1 MYFMNRKDSHKP
13 LRHLLLVSSML
24 LIIACPFRASALNP
38 DRTIHQYNCQTWWR
52 ANGLPANAVT
62 AIAQSEDGR
71 LWLGTSQGL
80 VYFDGV
86 GFRVF
91 DMEREKGAESKV
103 INSLA
108 RRSGGGLWFGL
119 ARGSFG
125 YFDGEQ
131 FHSLQ
136 REDWGGPFITMRCVR
151 VTRDGALLLG
161 GSGQAGILADTN
173 TLTSLLPTNN
183 ADVFSIYEDLAGRIW
198 MGTAQDG
205 LFYWEKGRLT
215 PFPDQTLRNVV
226 ISAITVDPEGNIWV
240 GTARGLRRYKPN
252 FAEGPA
258 TGFGSESRSML
269 VDRHGVLWIGTVNS
283 GLIRYQ
289 GGKFTSLHHQ
299 DGLASDR
306 ILSLCESDDGSLW
319 VGTEDGLSQLSDV
332 KFPIFSQ
339 TEGLVQEV
347 CLAVAAS
354 PNGGIWA
361 GTSDGMSY
369 DRDGHFTNFGFGNAN
384 GFSSQWIKRIFA
396 ARNGDVYFI
405 GGQKDLD
412 RFSGDHVVK
421 SWMENVWP
429 RAVAEDSR
437 GILVALGP
445 DLMRIENDKLVPV
458 RLANGTNVSLT
469 WINSLLV
476 ARDDSIWV
484 AANEGIYQIKDGVL
498 HNWCQKN
505 GLLQSTFFYM
515 CEGDDGAIWAAQNT
529 GIARFKNG
537 GLRQITR
544 KQGLHEDFV
553 YAIVSDNLGNFW
565 MDSNRGIFRVSQGE
579 LNAVADGT
587 AERVHCSVYEGEDAV
602 KTTDKGAQE
611 YSGCRSLDGRIW
623 FPSSKGI
630 IMIDPTNVPNNP
642 QPPTVF
648 IERVRIN
655 GREYRPDQEPIL
667 EPGPGN
673 LEFDYSALD
682 YQAPQKIQYRYRLD
696 GFESEWVDAGTR
708 RSAFYT
714 NLKPGAYRFQ
724 VRACNADGV
733 WNTTGTS
740 FSFKLPLRFYE
751 TLAFRAGSV
760 LALLGF
766 GIYVWRSQ
774 HLRRKQAQL
783 QQTRDLLET
792 KVQERTAELRNEIEE
807 RKRAQAETER
817 LQSQLLETS
826 RRAGQAE
833 VASSVLHNVGNV
845 LNSVNIASSCVA
857 DRLRKSKVSNLS
869 KVVELLAEHENDLGG
884 FFTNNPKGR
893 QVPVYL
899 AQLAG
904 LLADEQ
910 VNTLEELAQLQKN
923 IEHIKD
929 IVTMQQS
936 FAKVSGVTELV
947 KAADLVEDALR
958 MNASSLARHN
968 IQIIKEFEEARLIT
982 VEKQKVLQIL
992 VNLVRN
998 AQDACDNSGREK
1010 KQLTLRV
1017 THVDHCVQI
1026 AVCDNGVGIPAENL
1040 TRIFAHGFTTKKDGH
1055 GFGLHSGALAAK
1067 EMGGSLTV
1075 QSDGPGRGATFTLEL
1090 PYTINGDS
1098 N

>member
-1 MYFMNRKDSHKP
+1 
-13 LRHLLLVSSML
+13 ML
-24 LIIACPFRASALNP
+24 LIIACPFRASALDP
-38 DRTIHQYNCQTWWR
+38 DRTIYQYSCHTWRR
-52 ANGLPANAVT
+52 ANGLPADAIT
-62 AIAQSEDGR
+62 AIAQTDDGR

-91 DMEREKGAESKV
+91 DMAGEKGAESKV

-108 RRSGGGLWFGL
+108 RRSDGGLWFGL
-119 ARGSFG
+119 ERGSFG
-125 YFDGEQ
+125 YFDGKQ

-136 REDWGGPFITMRCVR
+136 RQEWWGPS
-151 VTRDGALLLG
+151 VTVHSLATTREGSLVLG
-161 GSGQAGILADTN
+161 GTALAGILVNTN
-173 TLTSLLPTNN
+173 KLLSLLPTTN
-183 ADVFSIYEDLAGRIW
+183 ADVFAVYEDSMGRIW
-198 MGTAQDG
+198 IGTAENG
-205 LFYWEKGRLT
+205 LFYLEHGHLT
-215 PFPDQTLRNVV
+215 PFPDQTLLNLI
-226 ISAITVDPEGNIWV
+226 ISAIAVDRAGNIWV
-240 GTARGLRRYKPN
+240 GTAGGLRCY
-252 FAEGPA
+252 GPTFQYVKTPEFTSQPVA
-258 TGFGSESRSML
+258 FL
-269 VDRHGVLWIGTVNS
+269 VDRHGVLWIGSDSS
-283 GLIRYQ
+283 GLIRCQ
-289 GGKFTSLHHQ
+289 RGTFTALYKA

-319 VGTEDGLSQLSDV
+319 VGTQDGLSQLSDV
-332 KFPIFSQ
+332 KFPTLSR
-339 TEGLVQEV
+339 TEGLAQQA

-361 GTSDGMSY
+361 GTPNGMSY
-369 DRDGHFTNFGFGNAN
+369 YWNGHFTNFGINAAD
-384 GFSSQWIKRIFA
+384 GFRSRWVKRVFA
-396 ARNGDVYFI
+396 ARNGDVYCI
-405 GGQKDLD
+405 GARKNLD
-412 RFSGDHVVK
+412 QFHGDHVVR
-421 SWMENVWP
+421 SWTNNVWP
-429 RAVAEDSR
+429 RAVAEDSH
-437 GILVALGP
+437 GILVALGG
-445 DLMRIENDKLVPV
+445 DLMRIENDKLVPF
-458 RLANGTNVSLT
+458 RLANEANVSLR
-469 WINSLLV
+469 WINNLLV

-484 AANEGIYQIKDGVL
+484 AATEGVYQIKDGVL
-498 HNWCQKN
+498 HNWCQEN
-505 GLLQSTFFYM
+505 GLLQSTFSYM
-515 CEGDDGAIWAAQNT
+515 CESDDGAIWAAQNT

-544 KQGLHEDFV
+544 KEGLHEDFV
-553 YAIVSDNLGNFW
+553 YAIVPDKLGNFW
-565 MDSNRGIFRVSQGE
+565 MDSDRGIFRVSQIE
-579 LNAVADGT
+579 LNEVADGK
-587 AERVHCSVYEGEDAV
+587 ANAVHCSVYEGEDAV

-630 IMIDPTNVPNNP
+630 IMIDPANVASNP
-642 QPPTVF
+642 QPPPVS

-655 GREYRPDQEPIL
+655 GRQYRPDQEPVL

-682 YQAPQKIQYRYRLD
+682 YQAPQKVQYRYRLE

-714 NLKPGAYRFQ
+714 NLKPGTYRFH

-740 FSFKLPLRFYE
+740 FAFKLPLRFHE

-766 GIYVWRSQ
+766 GTYVWRSQ

-792 KVQERTAELRNEIEE
+792 KVKERTAELRNEIEE

-817 LQSQLLETS
+817 LQSKLLEIS

-857 DRLRKSKVSNLS
+857 DKLRKSKVSNLS
-869 KVVELLAEHENDLGG
+869 KVVKLLAEHEKDLGN
-884 FFTNNPKGR
+884 FLTNDPKGR
-893 QVPVYL
+893 QVPAYL

-904 LLADEQ
+904 LQAEEQ
-910 VNTLEELAQLQKN
+910 ANALEELAQLQKN

-947 KAADLVEDALR
+947 KPADLVEDALR

-968 IQIIKEFEEARLIT
+968 IQIIKEFEEAQLIT
-982 VEKQKVLQIL
+982 VEKQKALQIL

-998 AQDACDNSGREK
+998 AQDACDISGRDEK
-1010 KQLTLRV
+1010 RVTLRV
-1017 THVDHCVQI
+1017 THGDDRIRI
-1026 AVCDNGVGIPAENL
+1026 AVRDNGVGIPPENR

-1055 GFGLHSGALAAK
+1055 GFGLHSGALAAR

-1075 QSDGPGRGATFTLEL
+1075 ESDGPGQGATFTLEL
-1090 PYTINGDS
+1090 PYTANGDS

>member
-1 MYFMNRKDSHKP
+1 MKRKMAQGR
-13 LRHLLLVSSML
+13 LRRLLLLSSML
-24 LIIACPFRASALNP
+24 LVTASPFRASALDPN
-38 DRTIHQYNCQTWWR
+38 RTIYQYNCRTWHR
-52 ANGLPANAVT
+52 ANGLPANGVT
-62 AIAQSEDGR
+62 AIAQSEDRR

-86 GFRVF
+86 GFRLF
-91 DMEREKGAESKV
+91 DLAGEKGLESKL

-108 RRSGGGLWFGL
+108 RRAGGGLWFGL
-119 ARGSFG
+119 ERGSFG
-125 YFDGEQ
+125 YFDGQQ

-136 REDWGGPFITMRCVR
+136 RADWGGPFDTVHSMAT
-151 VTRDGALLLG
+151 TREGTLLLG
-161 GSGQAGILADTN
+161 GSALAGILVDTN

-183 ADVFSIYEDLAGRIW
+183 ADVFSVYEDPAGRIW

-205 LFYWEKGRLT
+205 LFYWENGLLKA
-215 PFPDQTLRNVV
+215 FPDQTLRNVV
-226 ISAITVDPEGNIWV
+226 ISAIAVDRVGNIWV
-240 GTARGLRRYKPN
+240 ATASGLRCY
-252 FAEGPA
+252 GPRFQYQPTPEFTSQPKA
-258 TGFGSESRSML
+258 LL
-269 VDRHGVLWIGTVNS
+269 VDRHGVLWIGTARS

-289 GGKFTSLHHQ
+289 GGTFASLFKQ
-299 DGLASDR
+299 DGLASDH
-306 ILSLCESDDGSLW
+306 ILSLGESDDGSLW

-332 KFPIFSQ
+332 KFPIFSK
-339 TEGLVQEV
+339 TEGLAQEAS
-347 CLAVAAS
+347 LAVAAS
-354 PNGGIWA
+354 PDGGIWA
-361 GTSDGMSY
+361 GTPDGVSY
-369 DRDGHFTNFGFGNAN
+369 CRDGHWTNYGMAGAN
-384 GFSSQWIKRIFA
+384 GFRSRWVKRVFA
-396 ARNGDVYFI
+396 ARNGEVYFL
-405 GGQKDLD
+405 GARKNLD
-412 RFSGDHVVK
+412 RFHGDHVVR
-421 SWMENVWP
+421 SWTNSVWP
-429 RAVAEDSR
+429 RAVAEDSH
-437 GILVALGP
+437 GILVALAG
-445 DLMRIENDKLVPV
+445 DLMRIQNDKLVPV
-458 RLANGTNVSLT
+458 RLANGTNVSLK
-469 WINSLLV
+469 WINNILV

-484 AANEGIYQIKDGVL
+484 AATDGIFQIKDGVL
-498 HNWCQKN
+498 HNWCQEN
-505 GLLQSTFFYM
+505 GLSQSTFFYM
-515 CEGDDGAIWAAQNT
+515 CEADDGAIWAAQNT

-537 GLRQITR
+537 GLRTITKR
-544 KQGLHEDFV
+544 QGLHEDFV
-553 YAIVSDNLGNFW
+553 YAIVPDKLGNFW
-565 MDSNRGIFRVSQGE
+565 MDSNRGIFRVSQLE
-579 LNAVADGT
+579 LNAVADGK
-587 AERVHCSVYEGEDAV
+587 ARVVHCSVYEGEDAV

-630 IMIDPTNVPNNP
+630 IMIDPANVPGNP
-642 QPPTVF
+642 QPPTVS

-655 GREYRPDQEPIL
+655 GRQYRPDQEPIL

-696 GFESEWVDAGTR
+696 GYESDWVDAGTR
-708 RSAFYT
+708 HSAFYT

-724 VRACNADGV
+724 VQACNADGV

-740 FSFKLPLRFYE
+740 FAFQLPLRFYE
-751 TLAFRAGSV
+751 TVAFRAGSV
-760 LALLGF
+760 LALLSF
-766 GIYVWRSQ
+766 GTYVWRSQ
-774 HLRRKQAQL
+774 HLRRRQAQL
-783 QQTRDLLET
+783 QKTRDLLET
-792 KVQERTAELRNEIEE
+792 KVQERTSELRNEIEE

-817 LQSQLLETS
+817 LQSKLLETS
-826 RRAGQAE
+826 RQAGQAE

-869 KVVELLAEHENDLGG
+869 KVVKMLAEHENDLGG
-884 FFTNNPKGR
+884 FLTNDPKGR

-910 VNTLEELAQLQKN
+910 ANALEELAQLQKN

-958 MNASSLARHN
+958 MNASGLARHN
-968 IQIIKEFEEARLIT
+968 IEIIKEFEEARLIT
-982 VEKQKVLQIL
+982 VEKQKVLQVL

-998 AQDACDNSGREK
+998 AQDACDNSGCEK
-1010 KQLTLRV
+1010 KRLTLRV
-1017 THVDHCVQI
+1017 THADDRVRI
-1026 AVCDNGVGIPAENL
+1026 AVCDNGVGIPPENR

-1055 GFGLHSGALAAK
+1055 GFGLHSGALAAR

-1075 QSDGPGRGATFTLEL
+1075 QSDGPGQGATFTLEL
-1090 PYTINGDS
+1090 PYTTNGDS

>member
-1 MYFMNRKDSHKP
+1 MHIMKKKVAHGR
-13 LRHLLLVSSML
+13 LRRLLFLSSML
-24 LIIACPFRASALNP
+24 LVTACPFRASALDP
-38 DRTIHQYNCQTWWR
+38 DRTIYQYNCRTWHR

-91 DMEREKGAESKV
+91 DLAGERGLESKV

-119 ARGSFG
+119 AWGSFG
-125 YFDGEQ
+125 YFDGQQ

-136 REDWGGPFITMRCVR
+136 RTEWGGPFTTVR
-151 VTRDGALLLG
+151 SVWTKRDGTLLLG
-161 GSGQAGILADTN
+161 GSALAGILVDTN
-173 TLTSLLPTNN
+173 TLTSLVPANN
-183 ADVFSIYEDLAGRIW
+183 ADVFSVYEDPAGRIW

-205 LFYWEKGRLT
+205 LFYWEHGRLM
-215 PFPDQTLRNVV
+215 PFPDQTLRNMV
-226 ISAITVDPEGNIWV
+226 ISTIAVDKAGNLWV
-240 GTARGLRRYKPN
+240 GTANGLRCYGTSFQYKSTPE
-252 FAEGPA
+252 FASQPKA
-258 TGFGSESRSML
+258 LL
-269 VDRHGVLWIGTVNS
+269 VDRHGVLWIGTAGS
-283 GLIRYQ
+283 GLIRSQ
-289 GGKFTSLHHQ
+289 GGTFSSLQKQ

-306 ILSLCESDDGSLW
+306 VLSLAESDDGSLW

-332 KFPIFSQ
+332 KFPILSR
-339 TEGLVQEV
+339 TEGLAHEA

-354 PNGGIWA
+354 PEGGIWA
-361 GTSDGMSY
+361 GTPDGVSY
-369 DRDGHFTNFGFGNAN
+369 YRDGHFTNFGIKGAN
-384 GFSSQWIKRIFA
+384 GFRSRWVKRVFA
-396 ARNGDVYFI
+396 AGNGDVYFI
-405 GGQKDLD
+405 GGRKNLD
-412 RFSGDHVVK
+412 RFHGDHVIM
-421 SWMENVWP
+421 SWTNSVWP
-429 RAVAEDSR
+429 RAVAEDSH
-437 GILVALGP
+437 GILVALDG
-445 DLMRIENDKLVPV
+445 DLMRIENDKPVPV
-458 RLANGTNVSLT
+458 RLADGSNVSLR
-469 WINSLLV
+469 WINDLLV
-476 ARDDSIWV
+476 TRDDSIWL
-484 AANEGIYQIKDGVL
+484 AATDGIFQIKDGVL
-498 HNWCQKN
+498 HNWCQEN
-505 GLLQSTFFYM
+505 GLSQSTFYYM

-529 GIARFKNG
+529 GIARFKSG

-553 YAIVSDNLGNFW
+553 YAIVPDKLGNFW
-565 MDSNRGIFRVSQGE
+565 MDSNRGIFRVSQQE
-579 LNAVADGT
+579 LNAVADGA

-602 KTTDKGAQE
+602 KTTDKGAQD

-630 IMIDPTNVPNNP
+630 IVIDPANVPSNP
-642 QPPTVF
+642 QPRIVSV
-648 IERVRIN
+648 ERVRIN

-673 LEFDYSALD
+673 LEIDYSALD
-682 YQAPQKIQYRYRLD
+682 YQAPQKVQYRYRLE

-714 NLKPGAYRFQ
+714 NLKPGIYRFQ
-724 VRACNADGV
+724 VQACNADGV

-740 FSFKLPLRFYE
+740 FRFKLPLRFYE

-766 GIYVWRSQ
+766 GTYVWRSQ
-774 HLRRKQAQL
+774 HLRRRQAQL

-792 KVQERTAELRNEIEE
+792 KVKERTSELRNEIEE
-807 RKRAQAETER
+807 RKRAQAEAER
-817 LQSQLLETS
+817 LQSALLETS
-826 RRAGQAE
+826 RQAGQAE

-857 DRLRKSKVSNLS
+857 DRLKKSKAANLS
-869 KVVELLAEHENDLGG
+869 KVVKLLAEHENDLGG
-884 FFTNNPKGR
+884 FFTNDPRGR
-893 QVPVYL
+893 QVPAFL

-904 LLADEQ
+904 LLAHEQ
-910 VNTLEELAQLQKN
+910 AKALEELAQLQKN

-929 IVTMQQS
+929 IVAMQQS

-958 MNASSLARHN
+958 MNASSLARRD
-968 IQIIKEFEEARLIT
+968 IQIIKQYEEARLIT

-998 AQDACDNSGREK
+998 AQDACDNMGCGDKR
-1010 KQLTLRV
+1010 LTLRV
-1017 THVDHCVQI
+1017 THGDDRVRI
-1026 AVCDNGVGIPAENL
+1026 AVCDNGVGITPENR

-1075 QSDGPGRGATFTLEL
+1075 QSDGPGQGATFTLEL
-1090 PYTINGDS
+1090 PYTANGES

>member
-1 MYFMNRKDSHKP
+1 MYFMKGKDSHRR
-13 LRHLLLVSSML
+13 LRHLLLLSSVL
-24 LIIACPFRASALNP
+24 LVIARPFLASALNP
-38 DRTIHQYNCQTWWR
+38 DRTIYQYNCQTWRR
-52 ANGLPANAVT
+52 ANGLPANAIT
-62 AIAQSEDGR
+62 AITQTEDGR

-91 DMEREKGAESKV
+91 DLVGEKGAESKV
-103 INSLA
+103 INSLT
-108 RRSGGGLWFGL
+108 RRSGGSLWFGL
-119 ARGSFG
+119 DRGSFG

-136 REDWGGPFITMRCVR
+136 RTEWGGPFVTVR
-151 VTRDGALLLG
+151 SLATTREGTLLLG
-161 GSGQAGILADTN
+161 GSALAGILADTN
-173 TLTSLLPTNN
+173 TLASLLPTTN
-183 ADVFSIYEDLAGRIW
+183 ADVFAVYEDPSGRIW
-198 MGTAQDG
+198 MGTADNG
-205 LFYWEKGRLT
+205 LFYWESGRLT
-215 PFPDQTLRNVV
+215 SFPDKTLLNVV
-226 ISAITVDPEGNIWV
+226 ISAIAVDPEGNIWV

-252 FAEGPA
+252 FEEGPA
-258 TGFGSESRSML
+258 TGFGSQSRSML

-289 GGKFTSLHHQ
+289 GGKFTSLHKP

-332 KFPIFSQ
+332 KFPIFSR

-369 DRDGHFTNFGFGNAN
+369 YRDGHFANFGFGNAN
-384 GFSSQWIKRIFA
+384 GFSSQWVKRIFA

-412 RFSGDHVVK
+412 RFSGNHVVK
-421 SWMENVWP
+421 SWIESVWP
-429 RAVAEDSR
+429 RAVAEDAH

-445 DLMRIENDKLVPV
+445 DLMRIQNDKLIPV
-458 RLANGTNVSLT
+458 RLADGSNVSLR
-469 WINSLLV
+469 WINDLLV

-484 AANEGIYQIKDGVL
+484 AATDGIFQIKDGVL
-498 HNWCQKN
+498 HNWCQQN
-505 GLLQSTFFYM
+505 DLLQSTFFYM

-553 YAIVSDNLGNFW
+553 YAIVPDKLGNFW

-587 AERVHCSVYEGEDAV
+587 ADRIHCSVYEGEDAV

-630 IMIDPTNVPNNP
+630 IMIDPANVPSNP
-642 QPPTVF
+642 KPPTVS

-682 YQAPQKIQYRYRLD
+682 YQAPQKIQYRYRLE

-714 NLKPGAYRFQ
+714 NLKPGTYRFQ
-724 VRACNADGV
+724 VKACNADGV
-733 WNTTGTS
+733 WNTTGIS
-740 FSFKLPLRFYE
+740 FAFKLPLRFYE

-774 HLRRKQAQL
+774 HLRRRQAQL

-817 LQSQLLETS
+817 LQSELLETS
-826 RRAGQAE
+826 RRASQAE

-857 DRLRKSKVSNLS
+857 DRLRKSKAANLS
-869 KVVELLAEHENDLGG
+869 KVVKLLAEHENDLGG
-884 FFTNNPKGR
+884 FFTNDPKGR
-893 QVPVYL
+893 QVPLYL
-899 AQLAG
+899 AQLSG
-904 LLADEQ
+904 LLAGEQ
-910 VNTLEELAQLQKN
+910 ADALEDLAQLQKN

-936 FAKVSGVTELV
+936 FGKVSGVTEIV
-947 KAADLVEDALR
+947 TATDLVEDALR
-958 MNASSLARHN
+958 MNASNLAQHD
-968 IQIIKEFEEARLIT
+968 IQIVKEFEETRLIT

-998 AQDACDNSGREK
+998 AQDACDNSDREEK
-1010 KQLTLRV
+1010 RLTLRV
-1017 THVDHCVQI
+1017 THGDDRVRI
-1026 AVCDNGVGIPAENL
+1026 AVCDNGVGIPPENR

-1055 GFGLHSGALAAK
+1055 GFGLHSGALAAR

-1075 QSDGPGRGATFTLEL
+1075 QSDGSGQGATFTLEL
-1090 PYTINGDS
+1090 PYATNGDS